1 MMSPLEHIDRI
12 VDPGC
17 LVKACEKQGCTVRL
31 EDAPHPSRLIDMDH
45 PDSPAGRDVK
55 RRRLRQRGARRC
67 DYLFVGEGDEDTT
80 LYVVPLEL
88 KSSGIRTNTVSSQLR
103 AGARVA
109 ERIVP
114 GSSSI
119 RFVPVAAHGGRLHR
133 KQIKDLAK
141 PGMSVPFRG
150 EKYPIRLIRCGDPLT
165 AALR

>member
-1 MMSPLEHIDRI
+1 MTSPLEHIDRT

-17 LVKACEKQGCTVRL
+17 LVKTCEKQGCTVRL

-45 PDSPAGRDVK
+45 PGSPAGRDV
-55 RRRLRQRGARRC
+55 RRRRPRQRGARRC
-67 DYLFVGEGDEDTT
+67 DYLFVGEGGEATT

-88 KSSGIRTNTVSSQLR
+88 KSSGIKTGTVSSQLR
-103 AGARVA
+103 AGAKVA

-119 RFVPVAAHGGRLHR
+119 RFVPVAAHGGMHR
-133 KQIKDLAK
+133 KQIKDLAR
-141 PGMSVPFRG
+141 PGMGVPFRG
-150 EKYPIRLIRCGDPLT
+150 EEYPIRLIRCGDPLV